1 MNANTLTVINA
12 LLAMSGLII
21 TALGFGV
28 AIIRMAEFMSKEKV

>member
-12 LLAMSGLII
+12 LFAMGGLII

-28 AIIRMAEFMSKEKV
+28 AIIRGAEFMSKEKV